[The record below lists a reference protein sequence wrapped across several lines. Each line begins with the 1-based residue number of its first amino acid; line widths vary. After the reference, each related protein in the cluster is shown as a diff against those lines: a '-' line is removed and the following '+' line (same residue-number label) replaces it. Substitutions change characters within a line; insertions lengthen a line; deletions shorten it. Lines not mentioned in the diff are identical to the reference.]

1 MHDTGGRN
9 WGAMMGE
16 LISIADT
23 AVKKGLDLGADEIEV
38 LLLRGEST
46 EVALENNDIH
56 IGRTD
61 VRSGTGIRVFRN
73 RGLGFASINS
83 IEEKEIFDAI
93 ERALQL
99 AGHAPPEPWN
109 ELPDKAPLKTV
120 SGLYD
125 PESESFGTGNAL
137 EMASEMLNT
146 AKDFDK
152 RITIDSGTFS
162 ANRGEEAI
170 ANSRGVQAEERTS
183 SFLWFIM
190 GMAIDGDEVSNL
202 DYSIRFTHSV
212 GRIDVE
218 KVAMEFA
225 QRVTSSL
232 GAKSVESHEGSVI
245 LSPDAGK
252 LLLGTVLT
260 HAVSSD
266 NVQKGMSQFAEK
278 MGVEV
283 SSKDLSVTDDGL
295 LKDGLAT
302 SSFDREG
309 IPHQRIKL
317 VENGVLK
324 SYIYNTKTAFKD
336 SVKSTGNA
344 SGDERQ
350 PPEVGTTNV
359 IIDGGRKSLEDI
371 VAETEHGLI
380 VRRLSGYP
388 DPLSGDFSAVVKGGF
403 LVKNGEMVQPV
414 TDTMITGNVF
424 DVLGR
429 IEAVS
434 KDTERVM
441 NFTIPSIKVKGV
453 NITGKS

>member
-1 MHDTGGRN
+1 
-9 WGAMMGE
+9 MMGD
-16 LISIADT
+16 LLSIADT
-23 AVKKGLDLGADEIEV
+23 GVKKGLDLGADEIEV

-73 RGLGFASINS
+73 KGLGFASSNS
-83 IEEKEIFDAI
+83 VEEKDIFEAI
-93 ERALQL
+93 KRALQL

-109 ELPDKAPLKTV
+109 QLPDKAPLKAV
-120 SGLYD
+120 GGLYD
-125 PESESFGTGNAL
+125 PESEGFGTDNAL
-137 EMASEMLNT
+137 QLASEMLNI
-146 AKDFDK
+146 AKDFDR
-152 RITIDSGTFS
+152 RITIDTGTFS
-162 ANRGEEAI
+162 AQRSEEAI
-170 ANSRGVQAEERTS
+170 ANSRGVQAEEKTS

-212 GRIDVE
+212 GKIDVE
-218 KVAMEFA
+218 EVAMEFA

-232 GAKSVESHEGSVI
+232 GAKSVESYEGSVI

-252 LLLGTVLT
+252 LLLGTVLA

-266 NVQKGMSQFAEK
+266 NVQKGMSQFGGK
-278 MGVEV
+278 MGEEV
-283 SSKDLSVTDDGL
+283 SSPDLSVTDDGL

-309 IPHQRIKL
+309 LPHQRIEL
-317 VENGVLK
+317 IENGILR
-324 SYIYNTKTAFKD
+324 SYIYNSKTAFKD

-350 PPEVGTTNV
+350 SPGVGTTNV
-359 IIDGGRKSLEDI
+359 IMEGGKTRFEDI
-371 VAETEHGLI
+371 VGETEHGLI

-403 LVKNGEMVQPV
+403 MVKNGEIVQPV
-414 TDTMITGNVF
+414 TDTMISGNVF
-424 DVLGR
+424 DLLRR
-429 IEAVS
+429 IDAVS
-434 KDTERVM
+434 KDRERVM
-441 NFTIPSIKVKGV
+441 NFTLPSIKVEGV
-453 NITGKS
+453 SVTGKG

>member
-1 MHDTGGRN
+1 
-9 WGAMMGE
+9 MMGE